1 MGAPRPGPPVEA
13 VFTTQDDRAIDIVN
27 VGKIYAT
34 KSQRLEAL
42 VDVSF
47 YARRREFI
55 AIVGPSGCGKTTL
68 LKMVA
73 GLVAPTTG
81 AVKVDGEE
89 VRGPVSGVGMV
100 FQSPVLLRWR
110 SVLDNVLFPI
120 EILRR
125 KRSDFEGPARDILQ
139 LVGLEGFEDRHPSE
153 LSGGMQQ
160 RVAIARALIHDPPLL
175 LMDEPFGALDQL
187 TRELMNL
194 ELIRIWSE
202 THKTTMLITHSIEEA
217 VFLADRVIVMS
228 ARPGR
233 VIDTIDIDLPRPRR
247 RSVKRESRFG
257 ELVDRI
263 GALLGLLPEDEG
275 EPSQPLGVL
284 NNKDPVEGH
293 RQ

>member
-1 MGAPRPGPPVEA
+1 LPVPNEGSPPDSSVDA
-13 VFTTQDDRAIDIVN
+13 GFTTQGVRAIDSVA
-27 VGKIYAT
+27 VGKTYTT
-34 KSQRLEAL
+34 KSRRLEAL

-47 YARRREFI
+47 HARQREFI

-73 GLVAPTTG
+73 GLVAPTSGT
-81 AVKVDGEE
+81 VKVHGEV
-89 VRGPVSGVGMV
+89 VRGPISGVGMV
-100 FQSPVLLRWR
+100 FQAPVLLRWR

-125 KRSDFEGPARDILQ
+125 KRSDYEEPARGILQ
-139 LVGLEGFEDRHPSE
+139 LVGLEGFEDRRPSE

-187 TRELMNL
+187 TREQMNL

-233 VIDTIDIDLPRPRR
+233 VIDSIDIDLPRPRG

-263 GALLGLLPEDEG
+263 GALLGLLPGDEAR
-275 EPSQPLGVL
+275 PST
-284 NNKDPVEGH
+284 NTRSH
-293 RQ
+293 